1 LGLTTE
7 WPYFNQLGTNV
18 KHTYGLLDNG
28 LRRVRLA
35 PLYYRNP
42 TRREKLRAYPLSVCM
57 SVEQR
62 KADHIRINLE
72 EDVNFDR
79 LTIGFERYRFIH
91 QALPEL
97 DLAEVDLA
105 TIFLGKPL
113 NAPLLISCMTGGTDQ
128 AQQIN
133 RNLAAAAQ
141 QYGIAMGLG
150 SQRAGL
156 IHPEKADTFKV
167 RDIAPDILL
176 LANLGAVQFNYGYG
190 VDECRRVVEMI
201 GADAL
206 VLHLNPLQEAVQP
219 EGDVNFAGLA
229 KKIEAVCKRI
239 EAPVIAKEVGW
250 GISERTARR
259 LIDAGVSAID
269 VAGSGGTSWSQV
281 EMFRAPT
288 DLHKRVAATFR
299 DWGIPTSESIQMVRR
314 VSPDLPLIASGG
326 LRSGID
332 LAKAIALGAN
342 LGGMAGPFLKSAAV
356 STEAACETAEETLRV
371 LRIAMFA
378 AGARDLAA
386 LRGTPLVRA

>member
-1 LGLTTE
+1 MT
-7 WPYFNQLGTNV
+7 
-18 KHTYGLLDNG
+18 
-28 LRRVRLA
+28 
-35 PLYYRNP
+35 
-42 TRREKLRAYPLSVCM
+42 
-57 SVEQR
+57 VEQR

-72 EDVNFDR
+72 EDVKFDR
-79 LTIGFERYRFIH
+79 LTVGFERYRFIH

-97 DLAEVDLA
+97 DLAEVDVA
-105 TIFLGKPL
+105 TTFLGKPL
-113 NAPLLISCMTGGTDQ
+113 QAPLLISCMTGGTEQ
-128 AQQIN
+128 ARQIN

-156 IHPEKADTFKV
+156 VHPEKADTFKV

-176 LANLGAVQFNYGYG
+176 FANLGAVQFNYGYG
-190 VDECRRVVEMI
+190 IDECRRVVDMI
-201 GADAL
+201 EADAL

-219 EGDVNFAGLA
+219 EGDVNFSGLA
-229 KKIEAVCKRI
+229 KKIEAICRQI
-239 EAPVIAKEVGW
+239 EVPVIAKEVGW
-250 GISERTARR
+250 GISEQTARR

-288 DLHKRVAATFR
+288 DLHKRVAAAFR

-314 VSPDLPLIASGG
+314 ASAGMPIIASGG

-332 LAKAIALGAN
+332 IAKAIALGAN

-356 STEAACETAEETLRV
+356 SVDAVCETAEETIRV

-378 AGARDLAA
+378 AGARNVDA
-386 LRGTPLVRA
+386 LRQTPLVRM